1 VLISSSIFYLYT
13 KGMLNVTKYNSLD
26 YVIDSGMI
34 GLSLSKRTK
43 LTKRQDIRNVVT
55 TLSEPVAVKRN
66 QNEQRE
72 LSKRKK
78 IITLQFTLYEYI
90 DADES
95 FGIAVCINLWLLLH
109 SMQLFLIINKKSI
122 YIMCIMCIICSI
134 TTKLLCRIKYLFEKY
149 SIIYTF

>member
-1 VLISSSIFYLYT
+1 
-13 KGMLNVTKYNSLD
+13 
-26 YVIDSGMI
+26 MI

-78 IITLQFTLYEYI
+78 IITL
-90 DADES
+90 
-95 FGIAVCINLWLLLH
+95 LH
-109 SMQLFLIINKKSI
+109 II
-122 YIMCIMCIICSI
+122 
-134 TTKLLCRIKYLFEKY
+134 
-149 SIIYTF
+149 